1 MRTLTRYIGRDVL
14 FATMLL
20 FVALIG
26 LFTFFDLIAEMRDVG
41 RGSYTLTTA
50 FLYVALHIPSRIYEL
65 FPVAALIGTLFA
77 ISQLVANSEFTVMRA
92 SGASILQVGWAVVRV
107 GIPLAIATF
116 LAGEYVAPPAERLA
130 QTVRAAAMGNATGV
144 VAQQFES
151 GFWFKQDLTFVNIRT
166 VLSDMTLVG
175 VRIYEFDRDLRL
187 TAVRSAETG
196 RFAGQ
201 GRWNLEQVK
210 VTELGRDS
218 ATVSSAP
225 SWMWQTVLQP
235 SILTVY
241 QVAPERLALST
252 LYDNIRVLGTNAQK
266 TSRFE
271 IALWSKVLYPVAVI
285 VMMMLALPF
294 AQFQRRQ
301 GGRRVPDLRRHDAG
315 ALVLADRA
323 PVLIPWRAE
332 RLGAVLLRGISAD
345 RVHQRRDRHAV
356 LHRAQIAKARQAPG
370 FGSKLF
376 CASGRLRLA
385 RHHVGELVLLRALGA
400 ELHVAVDQREQ
411 REILAHAD
419 VHAGMNHRTALAD
432 DDAAGADG
440 LAAVH
445 LGPQPLRMGIAAVA
459 RTAACFFV
467 CHDPFLCRRINR
479 RSLRS

>member
-14 FATMLL
+14 FSTLLL
-20 FVALIG
+20 FLALIG
-26 LFTFFDLIAEMRDVG
+26 LFTFFDLINEMRDVG
-41 RGSYTLTTA
+41 HGSYTLTTA
-50 FLYVALHIPSRIYEL
+50 FLYVGLHIPSRIYEL

-92 SGASILQVGWAVVRV
+92 SGASIVQVSWAVVRV
-107 GIPLAIATF
+107 GVPLALATF

-187 TAVRSAETG
+187 VAVRSAESG

-201 GRWNLEQVK
+201 GQWNLEKVK
-210 VTELGRDS
+210 VTEIGRDS
-218 ATVSSAP
+218 TTVSAMP
-225 SWMWQTVLQP
+225 TWVWQSVLQP

-252 LYDNIRVLGTNAQK
+252 LYDNIRVLGNNAQK

-271 IALWSKVLYPVAVI
+271 IAFWSKVLYPVAVI

-301 GGRRVPDLRRHDAG
+301 GGVGFRIFLG
-315 ALVLADRA
+315 TMLGLSFW
-323 PVLIPWRAE
+323 LIE
-332 RLGAVLLRGISAD
+332 RLFSYLGVLNDWAPFFSASFPLI
-345 RVHQRRDRHAV
+345 VFASIAIGMQRY
-356 LHRAQIAKARQAPG
+356 I
-370 FGSKLF
+370 
-376 CASGRLRLA
+376 
-385 RHHVGELVLLRALGA
+385 E
-400 ELHVAVDQREQ
+400 
-411 REILAHAD
+411 
-419 VHAGMNHRTALAD
+419 
-432 DDAAGADG
+432 
-440 LAAVH
+440 
-445 LGPQPLRMGIAAVA
+445 
-459 RTAACFFV
+459 
-467 CHDPFLCRRINR
+467 RR
-479 RSLRS
+479 